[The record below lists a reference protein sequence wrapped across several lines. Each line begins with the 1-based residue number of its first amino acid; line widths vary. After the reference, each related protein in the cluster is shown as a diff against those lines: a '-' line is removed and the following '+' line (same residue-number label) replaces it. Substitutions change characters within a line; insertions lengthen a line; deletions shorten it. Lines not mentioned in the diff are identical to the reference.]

1 MLRNEIRGSAFTGFG
16 TKRGRLLRQLPF
28 SSPKSGLILSATQAP
43 QRFHAENC
51 VCLVLRCCAFIAHRA
66 PSQKGIA
73 RTRGRKNWQLAVAYN
88 GLSALGYGLLFAGC
102 PEHLLFSRRA
112 RCRKSN
118 KCHTIRIPVT
128 NNVGKHSVES
138 TFHGRRSSYIFSKKQ
153 LTNPETCC
161 II

>member
-1 MLRNEIRGSAFTGFG
+1 M
-16 TKRGRLLRQLPF
+16 
-28 SSPKSGLILSATQAP
+28 
-43 QRFHAENC
+43 
-51 VCLVLRCCAFIAHRA
+51 LRCCVFIAHRA
-66 PSQKGIA
+66 PSQKGVA

-153 LTNPETCC
+153 LTKQKFYS
-161 II
+161 IINKCSARAQKCASGSVVEHHLAKVGAAGSSPVSRFFFYRR

>member
-1 MLRNEIRGSAFTGFG
+1 MPAFSFAFLSLKIERRFWGFLS
-16 TKRGRLLRQLPF
+16 RA
-28 SSPKSGLILSATQAP
+28 SGASHTSNGAC
-43 QRFHAENC
+43 F
-51 VCLVLRCCAFIAHRA
+51 VFRCCVFIAHRA
-66 PSQKGIA
+66 TSQQSAA
-73 RTRGRKNWQLAVAYN
+73 RTHGRKNWQLAVAYN

-138 TFHGRRSSYIFSKKQ
+138 TFHGRRNSYIFSKKQ
-153 LTNPETCC
+153 LTNP
-161 II
+161 